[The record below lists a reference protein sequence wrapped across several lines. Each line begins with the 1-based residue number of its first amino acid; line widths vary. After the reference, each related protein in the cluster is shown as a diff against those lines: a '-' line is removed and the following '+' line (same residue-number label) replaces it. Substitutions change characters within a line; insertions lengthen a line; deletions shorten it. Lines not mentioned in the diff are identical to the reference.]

1 MFFFFFNDTATTEI
15 YTTDTLFPYTTLFR
29 SAAVRL
35 GQADVAPEAA
45 HAEDRADAADGRAQ
59 GLSRLAAGGRAGH
72 RGDRGDQE
80 NAEGDRRR
88 GRRAVVDPRRQP
100 ADASHDR
107 AVRRRRL
114 QDLPHLRAGARAVTA
129 ATGGEARFTVLVLAG
144 DRCPPDPVSTAAGL

>member
-1 MFFFFFNDTATTEI
+1 MFLVMALCKFLCVFFFFFFKQKTAYEMRI
-15 YTTDTLFPYTTLFR
+15 SDW
-29 SAAVRL
+29 SS
-35 GQADVAPEAA
+35 DVCSS
-45 HAEDRADAADGRAQ
+45 D
-59 GLSRLAAGGRAGH
+59 L
-72 RGDRGDQE
+72 
-80 NAEGDRRR
+80 RR

-144 DRCPPDPVSTAAGL
+144 DRGPQDPVSTAAGVAHKCLAPVVGRAMLARVVAEIGRAHV